1 MAQKEEIFKRL
12 EKLDSENSYKAI
24 NDLEK
29 SIESYQK
36 QIFDLMLIVE
46 KATDLNI
53 PLNKFYCKKELSLMG
68 DYCLMFASEKSETR
82 YTIDIYGKIGAYI
95 VVRRNYY
102 KETDLL
108 AQHFK
113 TRCLK
118 ADRKL
123 GLNDLKE
130 LYWLRDFGK
139 AFEEFEQNFYE
150 YLDKEIHSIESS
162 LETGEKQW

>member
-1 MAQKEEIFKRL
+1 MTSKEEIFKRL

-53 PLNKFYCKKELSLMG
+53 PLNNFYCKKKLSLMG
-68 DYCLMFASEKSETR
+68 DYCLMFASETSETH
-82 YTIDIYGKIGAYI
+82 YTIDIYGKIGAYT

-108 AQHFK
+108 GQHFK

-139 AFEEFEQNFYE
+139 AFEEFENNIYE
-150 YLDKEIHSIESS
+150 YLDKEIQSIEKI
-162 LETGEKQW
+162 LETGKEK

>member
-53 PLNKFYCKKELSLMG
+53 PLNNFYCKKELSLMG
-68 DYCLMFASEKSETR
+68 DYCLMFSSEKSETR

-162 LETGEKQW
+162 LETGEKQ

>member
-24 NDLEK
+24 NDFEK

-53 PLNKFYCKKELSLMG
+53 PLNKFYCKKKLSLMG
-68 DYCLMFASEKSETR
+68 YYCLMFAYEKSETR

-139 AFEEFEQNFYE
+139 AFEEFENNIYE
-150 YLDKEIHSIESS
+150 YLDKEIQSIEKI
-162 LETGEKQW
+162 LEKGKEK

>member
-1 MAQKEEIFKRL
+1 MMTKEEILTRL
-12 EKLDSENSYKAI
+12 ENLENEDSYKTI

-53 PLNKFYCKKELSLMG
+53 PLNKFYCKMGLSLMEG
-68 DYCLMFASEKSETR
+68 RCLMFASKESTAR
-82 YTIDIYGKIGAYI
+82 YTIDIYGKIGAYT

-108 AQHFK
+108 GQHFK
-113 TRCLK
+113 EKCLK
-118 ADRKL
+118 ADRRL
-123 GLNDLKE
+123 GLKDLKE
-130 LYWLRDFGK
+130 LNWLRDFGK
-139 AFEEFEQNFYE
+139 AFEEFENNIYE
-150 YLDKEIHSIESS
+150 YLYKEIHSIEKI
-162 LETGEKQW
+162 LETGKEE

>member
-68 DYCLMFASEKSETR
+68 DYCLMFASEK
-82 YTIDIYGKIGAYI
+82 K
-95 VVRRNYY
+95 
-102 KETDLL
+102 
-108 AQHFK
+108 
-113 TRCLK
+113 
-118 ADRKL
+118 
-123 GLNDLKE
+123 
-130 LYWLRDFGK
+130 
-139 AFEEFEQNFYE
+139 
-150 YLDKEIHSIESS
+150 
-162 LETGEKQW
+162 

>member
-1 MAQKEEIFKRL
+1 MTSKEEIFKRL

-53 PLNKFYCKKELSLMG
+53 PLNKFYCKKELSLME
-68 DYCLMFASEKSETR
+68 DYCLMFASETSETR
-82 YTIDIYGKIGAYI
+82 YTIDIYGKIGAYT

-108 AQHFK
+108 GQHFK

-139 AFEEFEQNFYE
+139 AFEEFENNIYE
-150 YLDKEIHSIESS
+150 YLDKEIQSIEKI
-162 LETGEKQW
+162 LETGKEK